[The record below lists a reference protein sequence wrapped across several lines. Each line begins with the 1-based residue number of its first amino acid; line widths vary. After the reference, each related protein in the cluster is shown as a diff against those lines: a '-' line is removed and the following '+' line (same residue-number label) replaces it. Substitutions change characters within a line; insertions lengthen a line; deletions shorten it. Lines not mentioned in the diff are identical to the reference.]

1 MTAISVNGIAVEI
14 ASEET
19 GEMAAARELLRQRA
33 LALGFFAEDE
43 DDDELVAAGIEQ
55 LLAAEVKTPEPTEEE
70 CRRYY
75 DGHPLE
81 FRGADLAYARHILF
95 QVTPGANVPQLR
107 ARAEKTLNTLLRE
120 PERFG
125 EMARELS
132 NCPSGAQDG
141 NLGQLSR
148 GDTVPEFD
156 RVLFHP
162 GNKGLLRDVVRTRF
176 GFHIVSIDK
185 VILGERLPYD
195 LVRDRVVHR
204 LTAGV
209 EERALRQ
216 YVSLLAGAAEIV
228 GASLEGAATPLV
240 Q

>member
-1 MTAISVNGIAVEI
+1 MTIAVNGVEVSP
-14 ASEET
+14 APDEPAEL
-19 GEMAAARELLRQRA
+19 AAARELLRQRA
-33 LALGFFAEDE
+33 VTVGVLARDT
-43 DDDELVAAGIEQ
+43 DDAAAIAAGIEQ
-55 LLAAEVKTPEPTEEE
+55 LIGREVQTPEPTEEE

-81 FRGADLAYARHILF
+81 LRSDDLVYARHILF
-95 QVTPGANVPQLR
+95 QVTLAVNVPQIR
-107 ARAEKTLNTLLRE
+107 AKAEQTLNLLLRE

-141 NLGQLSR
+141 NLGQIGR
-148 GDTVPEFD
+148 GDVVPEFE

-176 GFHIVSIDK
+176 GFHIVAIDK
-185 VILGERLPYD
+185 VVLGERLPFEI
-195 LVRDRVVHR
+195 VRERVAER
-204 LTAGV
+204 LRSGV

-216 YVSLLAGAAEIV
+216 YVSLLAGAADIEGV
-228 GASLEGAATPLV
+228 DLDAAASPLL